1 MIFQQLTRLEAYP
14 DFGLPSIVVFRGLL
28 SVPHLFFR
36 LSSLCRRKGYKEM
49 QLPDLTRQQRNMAR
63 LAPLMRL
70 DQQKNVALR
79 TVPDEVRDRIDLK
92 QAILFLLDHVM
103 VQSGLGLGADP
114 VEVKA
119 AVADA
124 LGVVAPHSG
133 PYATHIAEVVH
144 GWLLQPD
151 GRTGIF
157 REDYFDCVENVWKFE
172 EFRYLRIVVDD
183 VSGKVLLRLGD
194 AGAIIH
200 LGMLDLDD
208 SFAAEIEAEIIRRA
222 IARGRFDDAVDA
234 ASRAL
239 KRSQKYRADLIG
251 HLIKARRS
259 LDGGG
264 WVEDALPLLEEARR
278 HLEERQRD
286 DQAVLLAVNEKIGT
300 LHDDLESLAKAVRV
314 RDLVGD
320 CRRIH
325 AALFVDVCEAN
336 EKFRAVQTRAFAA
349 RRVEDIP
356 DPEDGVLMPL
366 LGAAIGRIEE
376 QALAIGVAFS
386 SPFSP
391 GLLDLPR
398 FWADIVEE
406 AMAEEIALDEVEE
419 VLPLFELSPLYD
431 QAFLQDVDAWLRER
445 ATSSGDLPID
455 RAAAQLARERS
466 AEAAR
471 CGVLLFLHHYQ
482 TGTPGSAD
490 ESGSLL
496 VFHGER
502 RWQVGEMGGDMLHLR
517 PRPRLVEERQGAG

>member
-1 MIFQQLTRLEAYP
+1 MA
-14 DFGLPSIVVFRGLL
+14 
-28 SVPHLFFR
+28 
-36 LSSLCRRKGYKEM
+36 
-49 QLPDLTRQQRNMAR
+49 LPDLTRQQRNMAR

-70 DQQKNVALR
+70 DHQKNVALR
-79 TVPDEVRDRIDLK
+79 SVPEAVRERLDMK

-114 VEVKA
+114 AEVKA

-124 LGVVAPHSG
+124 LRIVSPASE
-133 PYATHIAEVVH
+133 PYAVQIAEVVH

-157 REDYFDCVENVWKFE
+157 REDYFDCVDNTWKFE
-172 EFRYLRIVVDD
+172 EFRYLRVVVDD

-208 SFAAEIEAEIIRRA
+208 AFAAEIEAEIIRRA

-234 ASRAL
+234 ATRAL
-239 KRSQKYRADLIG
+239 KRSQKYRADLLG

-259 LDGGG
+259 MDGGG
-264 WVEDALPLLEEARR
+264 WVENALPLLEEARR
-278 HLEERQRD
+278 HLDERQRD
-286 DQAVLLAVNEKIGT
+286 DQAVLFAVDEKIGT
-300 LHDDLESLAKAVRV
+300 LHDDVASLAKALRV

-336 EKFRAVQTRAFAA
+336 EKFRAAQVRAFAA

-366 LGAAIGRIEE
+366 LRAPIGRVEDQAVAIGAA
-376 QALAIGVAFS
+376 LA
-386 SPFSP
+386 SPSCL
-391 GLLDLPR
+391 GLLDLAR
-398 FWADIVEE
+398 FWAEIVEE
-406 AMAEEIALDEVEE
+406 AVVEEVALEEVEE
-419 VLPLFELSPLYD
+419 VLPLQQLSPLYD
-431 QAFLQDVDAWLRER
+431 ETFLQEIDAWLRRRTADAGE
-445 ATSSGDLPID
+445 LPID
-455 RAAAQLARERS
+455 RAASELAAERS

-471 CGVLLFLHHYQ
+471 CGVLLYLHHYQ
-482 TGTPGSAD
+482 SGTPGHAD
-490 ESGSLL
+490 PASPLL
-496 VFHGER
+496 VFRGEH
-502 RWQVGEMGGDMLHLR
+502 RWQSGAMGGDMLRLR
-517 PRPRLVEERQGAG
+517 PTPRLVELQNGTAA